1 MPPDLPWVIFS
12 SMGALALASWLLRPL
27 VLGLGRR
34 LEGRG
39 ADPVVLAELDDVR
52 AQLRELE
59 GVQQRVAELE
69 ERVDFAERMLTVG
82 NGEASRVEGGQR

>member
-1 MPPDLPWVIFS
+1 MNPEVPWIVFG
-12 SMGALALASWLLRPL
+12 SMGMLALGGWLLRPL

-39 ADPVVLAELDDVR
+39 ADPAVLAELDDVR
-52 AQLRELE
+52 AQLRELD

-69 ERVDFAERMLTVG
+69 ERLDFAERMLTVG
-82 NGEASRVEGGQR
+82 KGEASRIEGGHR

>member
-1 MPPDLPWVIFS
+1 MNPEVPWIVFG
-12 SMGALALASWLLRPL
+12 SMGMLALGGWLLRPL